1 MTLNSLCNHSCLGEG
16 REAAQDWLQREE
28 ISLLNILIEMRIK
41 THLKFWWLTLD
52 ICDLVIVQS
61 ARVQVHHATDSA
73 ESDVETEAARGPSDY
88 REFICELPTWSKL
101 QY

>member
-1 MTLNSLCNHSCLGEG
+1 MAPNSLCNHRCLGE
-16 REAAQDWLQREE
+16 RQETAQDWLQNEE

-52 ICDLVIVQS
+52 IFDLVTVQS
-61 ARVQVHHATDSA
+61 AQVQVHHATNIA
-73 ESDVETEAARGPSDY
+73 ESDAETEAAHGPSDY